1 VADQLSALDA
11 TFLEL
16 EQADESAHMHI
27 GAVLV
32 FERRSGGAPATD
44 EVRRRLALRLDA
56 LPRYRQRLSHPQ
68 VGGTAFPHWEPDTG
82 FDLDHHVR
90 RAALPAP
97 GGASE
102 LLDWAGDFYS
112 HRLDRARPLWKVV
125 ILEGLAG
132 GRWALAIKT
141 HHCLVDGVGSID
153 AGSILLDTSRE
164 AEDAVDLP
172 APVHDDGDGGNGGLL
187 SLPVRLVRGGAQ
199 AALHPRDTL
208 RRSAALTE
216 LLVRDE
222 LVAAPHTSLNAPI
235 GTHRRLATIGA
246 PLAELKELRLALGG
260 TVNDVVL
267 TAVSGG
273 LRALLLARGEQPPEG
288 GLRAMVPV
296 NVRPAG
302 ERVDLGNHISSLFV
316 SLPVDAAD
324 ARAMHERVRRE
335 TSALKHSGQVLGADT
350 LLALAGLAPPLL
362 HAVVARSLYAT
373 RLFNVTVTNVPG
385 PQQPMYAFGARLT
398 DAIPLVPLAADHALG
413 VAVLSFDGQVVFC
426 LNCDRD
432 GVPDV
437 AVAARGIADTL
448 GELRAA
454 CAAAV
459 AP

>member
-1 VADQLSALDA
+1 MTAQLSALDA

-16 EQADESAHMHI
+16 EQADASAHMHI

-32 FERRSGGAPATD
+32 FAPRTGGAPATR

-56 LPRYRQRLSHPQ
+56 LPRYRQRLSHPN
-68 VGGTAFPHWEPDTG
+68 VGGTAFPHWEPDPG

-102 LLDWAGDFYS
+102 LLEWAGDFYS
-112 HRLDRARPLWKVV
+112 HRLDRSRPLWEVV

-132 GRWALAIKT
+132 DRWALAVKT

-153 AGSILLDTSRE
+153 AGSILLDVSAE
-164 AEDAVDLP
+164 A
-172 APVHDDGDGGNGGLL
+172 GDGAIARAPLSEPDHGGGLL
-187 SLPVRLVRGGAQ
+187 SLPARLVKGGAQ
-199 AALHPRDTL
+199 AARHPRDTL

-235 GTHRRLATIGA
+235 GAHRRLASIGI
-246 PLAELKELRLALGG
+246 PLPELKTLRLALGG
-260 TVNDVVL
+260 TINDVVL

-273 LRALLLARGEQPPEG
+273 LRALLLARGERPPEG

-296 NVRPAG
+296 NVRAAG
-302 ERVDLGNHISSLFV
+302 ERGELGNRISSLFV

-324 ARAMHERVRRE
+324 APAMHERVRRE
-335 TSALKHSGQVLGADT
+335 TAALKRSGQVLGADT

-385 PQQPMYAFGARLT
+385 PQQPMYAFGARVT
-398 DAIPLVPLAADHALG
+398 DAIPLVPLAADHTVG

-426 LNCDRD
+426 LNGDRD
-432 GVPDV
+432 AVPDL
-437 AVAARGIADTL
+437 AVAAQGIAETL
-448 GELRAA
+448 DELRAA
-454 CAAAV
+454 CAAV
-459 AP
+459 SAP